1 MKDTTKLRRD
11 KKIADH
17 NKPATEEP
25 TSRQKRRQEDSSIQM
40 PVATG
45 AMLSA
50 ILAARPGR
58 LEIVMLSSR
67 FLGLSAVRIVSKVT
81 YFVLNLWE
89 RSIWYAPKCDVID
102 VSLRILGYGLTLK
115 FTI

>member
-58 LEIVMLSSR
+58 LEINVFFKISGAFGRPDSFQSDIFRSEFVGTVDL
-67 FLGLSAVRIVSKVT
+67 VRSKV
-81 YFVLNLWE
+81 
-89 RSIWYAPKCDVID
+89 
-102 VSLRILGYGLTLK
+102 
-115 FTI
+115 